1 MEVVGGIRLD
11 VGLLGS
17 ERFFETPFVGSRKCF
32 NRERSG
38 DRSLVLWLALGLR
51 NLAVSASIP
60 LEMMDYSSKQISGGH
75 RFD

>member
-1 MEVVGGIRLD
+1 MEVVGGYPPD

-17 ERFFETPFVGSRKCF
+17 ERFLRLRLLGRGNVLIEDVR
-32 NRERSG
+32 G
-38 DRSLVLWLALGLR
+38 DRSLVLWLALRLR

-60 LEMMDYSSKQISGGH
+60 LEMMDSSKQISGGH